1 MYIIVDKVLK
11 FMKENNMS
19 EKQFAEELGICIGEL
34 RRMLSGERTSYDVA
48 SKFIYYFT
56 ADVVQDLID
65 WERLGIVNPLKK

>member
-19 EKQFAEELGICIGEL
+19 EKQFAEELGISIGEL

-65 WERLGIVNPLKK
+65 WERLGIVKPLKK

>member
-19 EKQFAEELGICIGEL
+19 EKQFAEELGINIGEL

>member
-19 EKQFAEELGICIGEL
+19 EKQFAEELGISVGEL
-34 RRMLSGERTSYDVA
+34 KSMLAGERASYDVA

>member
-19 EKQFAEELGICIGEL
+19 GKQFAEELGISVGEL
-34 RRMLSGERTSYDVA
+34 RRMLAGERTSYDVA

>member
-19 EKQFAEELGICIGEL
+19 EKQFAEELGISIGEL

-65 WERLGIVNPLKK
+65 WERLGTVNPLKK

>member
-19 EKQFAEELGICIGEL
+19 EKQFAEELGISIGEL
-34 RRMLSGERTSYDVA
+34 RKMLSGERTSYDVA

>member
-19 EKQFAEELGICIGEL
+19 EKQFAEELGISIGEL
-34 RRMLSGERTSYDVA
+34 RRVLSGERTSYDVA

>member
-19 EKQFAEELGICIGEL
+19 EKQFAEELGISIGEL

-48 SKFIYYFT
+48 SKFIYYLTF
-56 ADVVQDLID
+56 
-65 WERLGIVNPLKK
+65 KKNTN

>member
-1 MYIIVDKVLK
+1 MYVIVDKVLK

-19 EKQFAEELGICIGEL
+19 EKQFAEELGISNGEL